1 MLNAIFVGLVLSVAH
16 VDHGAKTAETRRRV
30 ELFATERGFEPDHID
45 VRLSEPLRLVVTR
58 TTDKTCATAI
68 VIKDLGIKRALPL
81 NRPVVIDFTPTK
93 TGELTYSCGM
103 KMIGGVLLVQ

>member
-1 MLNAIFVGLVLSVAH
+1 MFNAIFVGMILSVAH
-16 VDHGAKTAETRRRV
+16 ADPGPRTAETRRRV
-30 ELFATERGFEPDHID
+30 ELFATERGFEPDRID
-45 VRLSEPLRLVVTR
+45 VRRAEPIRLVATR

-81 NRPVVIDFTPTK
+81 NQPVVIDFTPTK

>member
-1 MLNAIFVGLVLSVAH
+1 MFNAIFVGMILSVAH
-16 VDHGAKTAETRRRV
+16 ADPGSRTAETRRRV
-30 ELFATERGFEPDHID
+30 ELFATERGFEPDRID
-45 VRLSEPLRLVVTR
+45 VRRAEPLRLVVTR

-81 NRPVVIDFTPTK
+81 NQPVVIDFTPAK

>member
-1 MLNAIFVGLVLSVAH
+1 MLKAILVGVLLSPAPTEL
-16 VDHGAKTAETRRRV
+16 GNTTAERHRRV
-30 ELFATERGFEPDHID
+30 DLFATERGFEPDRID
-45 VRLSEPLRLVVTR
+45 VRRGEPIRLVVTR

-103 KMIGGVLLVQ
+103 KMIGGVLVVQ

>member
-1 MLNAIFVGLVLSVAH
+1 MFNAIFVGMVLSVAH
-16 VDHGAKTAETRRRV
+16 ADPGASTAETRRRV
-30 ELFATERGFEPDHID
+30 ELFATERGFEPDRID
-45 VRLSEPLRLVVTR
+45 VRRAEPLRLVVTR

-81 NRPVVIDFTPTK
+81 NQPVVIDFTPTK